1 MASSAQYAKKTYEI
15 FCKLNS
21 RNTVRKRGR
30 VMCRDAEAYYP
41 PEKAVNNFYN
51 AIIKASS
58 DGNSTLESII
68 LVALR
73 DLNHK
78 QIQALGERLRQNCL
92 IVEAI

>member
-1 MASSAQYAKKTYEI
+1 MVSSTQYAKKTYEI

-30 VMCRDAEAYYP
+30 VMCRDVEAYYP
-41 PEKAVNNFYN
+41 PEKAVDNFYN

-58 DGNSTLESII
+58 DGSTLESII

-78 QIQALGERLRQNCL
+78 QIQALSERLRQNCL
-92 IVEAI
+92 VAETA